1 MGMGEESKD
10 QAKSSLRR
18 MSQGNVSRKGSEEK
32 LGYRPG
38 GMDKFISQLK
48 DKKSFDHLKL
58 KLSSAK
64 KLELKISSHTPVA
77 MASMM
82 DSLISNE
89 GSENVQGDDD
99 DEMTE
104 EQRN

>member
-1 MGMGEESKD
+1 MGEESKD